1 MHQKRNVALKFQIK
15 VKKTLRKS
23 NCHVAPVLLKSPVLE
38 RRQLNRTLQSV
49 LAGQCSNKGRVEN
62 MSSKVMS
69 CTDPIEK
76 TKKHLRSVL
85 ISEKGGVAL
94 DMLERDYRKLVGS
107 FSF

>member
-1 MHQKRNVALKFQIK
+1 M
-15 VKKTLRKS
+15 
-23 NCHVAPVLLKSPVLE
+23 APVLLKTPVLE

-94 DMLERDYRKLVGS
+94 DRLERDYRELVSS

>member
-1 MHQKRNVALKFQIK
+1 
-15 VKKTLRKS
+15 
-23 NCHVAPVLLKSPVLE
+23 
-38 RRQLNRTLQSV
+38 
-49 LAGQCSNKGRVEN
+49 

-94 DMLERDYRKLVGS
+94 DRLERDYRELVSS
-107 FSF
+107 FSC